1 MSTGFGVD
9 VSCLDQLETGRLVRG
24 VELVAQA
31 AYRRLTT
38 PRGTLRGSADAV
50 AYGVDLAGY
59 VGAIG
64 YDASVR
70 ALDGIIRNELLKDD
84 RIADVRSTIAKT
96 TSGPAT
102 TLVVE
107 VFAVL
112 YNASE
117 TFTLTLSVSDV
128 SAQLLGIVT

>member
-1 MSTGFGVD
+1 MATGYGVD
-9 VSCLDQLETGRLVRG
+9 VSCLDELETGRLVRG

-38 PRGTLRGSADAV
+38 PRGTLRGSDDAV
-50 AYGVDLAGY
+50 AYGVDLAAY

-64 YDASVR
+64 YDAAIR

-84 RIADVRSTIAKT
+84 RIADVRVTV
-96 TSGPAT
+96 TSSKQGPAT
-102 TLVVE
+102 TLVTDVYC
-107 VFAVL
+107 VL
-112 YNASE
+112 YESGE

-128 SAQLLGIVT
+128 AAQLIGIS